1 MLCCAMNYEQLSK
14 SLETNLSP
22 SEKEKLWEHYYYS
35 NRSYVDKRIR
45 LHRDH
50 TAINPAVCI
59 NTQKDY
65 EYYLGTF
72 LYLRAQLKKGINP
85 KWLVS
90 LHYQHPVEHI
100 KSIKETDKPFGFGDR
115 YGFRTYGN
123 LWSQVA
129 SYNYWENRRN
139 DEDSVIKDASQI
151 RNSVLKLLYGI
162 KRLNQTWK
170 YNYPNLLLFHEKG
183 KTKLQYH
190 THILL
195 PETSYFN
202 NVEDLIDV
210 FNTTIRKS
218 RKCLSKWKS
227 IDIKGIKGE
236 DKYEV
241 IGYLNKE
248 TTSKHISFDPFN
260 SLPILT

>member
-1 MLCCAMNYEQLSK
+1 MLCCAMNYQQLS
-14 SLETNLSP
+14 SLLETNLSP

-72 LYLRAQLKKGINP
+72 LYLREQLKKGIKP

-123 LWSQVA
+123 IWSQVA
-129 SYNYWENRRN
+129 NYNYWEHRRN

-151 RNSVLKLLYGI
+151 RNSVLKLFYGI

-170 YNYPNLLLFHEKG
+170 HNFPNLLFFHEKG

-190 THILL
+190 THLLL
-195 PETSYFN
+195 PETTAYN
-202 NVEDLIDV
+202 NVEDLLDC

-227 IDIKGIKGE
+227 IDVKEIDGR
-236 DKYEV
+236 DKYKV

-248 TTSKHISFDPFN
+248 TCSKHISFDPFN
-260 SLPILT
+260 SIPILT